1 MLKTNR
7 VNKMKEKKIRVFT
20 LFCVLLN
27 AWFHSI
33 KQTKVSTLNA
43 NGYVTNK
50 FSGKCNS

>member
-1 MLKTNR
+1 MLNTYR
-7 VNKMKEKKIRVFT
+7 VYKMKIRGFT

-50 FSGKCNS
+50 FSGKCNG

>member
-1 MLKTNR
+1 MLNTNR

>member
-1 MLKTNR
+1 MLNTYR
-7 VNKMKEKKIRVFT
+7 VNKMKIRVFT